1 MEASASLGGK
11 RVRRLET
18 QDSQCD
24 VVEGCCKNCRS
35 AGRMQAPTTISVYR
49 AHQIA
54 YNLGPPLWGNLRL
67 GNVHSD
73 DYASEQEARTTICT
87 TPMTIIQ
94 LETLIEPEPIASRFL
109 EIAWCGELW

>member
-1 MEASASLGGK
+1 MEASASLGDQ

-35 AGRMQAPTTISVYR
+35 PGRMQAPTTIFVYR

-54 YNLGPPLWGNLRL
+54 YNLGLPLWGNLRL
-67 GNVHSD
+67 GNIHSD
-73 DYASEQEARTTICT
+73 HYASQQEARTTIRT
-87 TPMTIIQ
+87 APMTIIQ
-94 LETLIEPEPIASRFL
+94 LETLIEPESIASGFL
-109 EIAWCGELW
+109 EIAWCGKPR